1 MSGAAVA
8 AKAAVAVAVAA
19 KAAVAVNAA
28 LSGSDAPWGQLRH
41 WELHGDVGVRK
52 RKTSVASAAVAG
64 GSMAG

>member
-28 LSGSDAPWGQLRH
+28 LSGIDVPWGKSRH
-41 WELHGDVGVRK
+41 WELHGDVGVQKGKQVLRAQ
-52 RKTSVASAAVAG
+52 R
-64 GSMAG
+64 

>member
-28 LSGSDAPWGQLRH
+28 LSGSDAPWGQSRH
-41 WELHGDVGVRK
+41 
-52 RKTSVASAAVAG
+52 
-64 GSMAG
+64 